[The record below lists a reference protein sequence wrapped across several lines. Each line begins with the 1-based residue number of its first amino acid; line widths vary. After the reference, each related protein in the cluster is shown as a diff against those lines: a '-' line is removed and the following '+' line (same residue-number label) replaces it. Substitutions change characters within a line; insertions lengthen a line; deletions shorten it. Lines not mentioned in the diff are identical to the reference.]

1 MADFSISQFKQYVQ
15 NFINA
20 AGIDDGNGVIE
31 SKNGELAK
39 VLSYFGVKES
49 QIGDLLEK
57 TDDSKTAT
65 RASSNEKPY
74 PEDVHKQ
81 FVEAQKKYDK
91 MSEEQKYNVRQET
104 IRQAVSNFDE
114 LQNAINS
121 PEKLEFL
128 TDVPNFDN
136 IDNAKFKEL
145 ITQKVLTYAQKAQKE
160 MHENIEKYDNA
171 FKKYDATYRSPNEIK
186 VAGTIVAPIVNNIV
200 DSCILK
206 VTAKIQEF
214 LAINPDS
221 MSREEYAH
229 EASKMYVYVDSM
241 IRATNEN
248 IERNAQSSFEQY
260 SQQFEDSMYALEND
274 IVRQWIP
281 PLDGRPHEEE
291 PDTIA
296 IDGAPTEKTF
306 TDVVNN
312 TATGIKDTQNYN
324 PQPDGKFIKNGKIYI
339 RKNGQVYDLSG
350 RKVQEN

>member
-1 MADFSISQFKQYVQ
+1 
-15 NFINA
+15 
-20 AGIDDGNGVIE
+20 
-31 SKNGELAK
+31 
-39 VLSYFGVKES
+39 
-49 QIGDLLEK
+49 
-57 TDDSKTAT
+57 
-65 RASSNEKPY
+65 
-74 PEDVHKQ
+74 
-81 FVEAQKKYDK
+81 
-91 MSEEQKYNVRQET
+91 
-104 IRQAVSNFDE
+104 

-121 PEKLEFL
+121 LEKLEFL
-128 TDVPNFDN
+128 TDVPNFNN

-145 ITQKVLTYAQKAQKE
+145 ITQKVLTFVQEAHKE
-160 MHENIEKYDNA
+160 MTESIEKYDNA
-171 FKKYDATYRSPNEIK
+171 FEKYDITYRSPYEIK
-186 VAGTIVAPIVNNIV
+186 QAGNMLNPLVNNIV
-200 DSCILK
+200 DICTLK

-221 MSREEYAH
+221 MSCEEYAH

-248 IERNAQSSFEQY
+248 IERNAQKNFEQCR
-260 SQQFEDSMYALEND
+260 QQFENSMYALEND

-281 PLDGRPHEEE
+281 PLDGRQHEEE

-312 TATGIKDTQNYN
+312 TATGIKNAQNDN
-324 PQPDGKFIKNGKIYI
+324 QQPDGKFVKDGQVFI